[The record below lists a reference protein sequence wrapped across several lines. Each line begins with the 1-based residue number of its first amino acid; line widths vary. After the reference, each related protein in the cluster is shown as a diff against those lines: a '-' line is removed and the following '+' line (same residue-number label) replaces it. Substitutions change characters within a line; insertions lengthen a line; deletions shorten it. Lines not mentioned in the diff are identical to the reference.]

1 MAQFSSFDR
10 CLPAPPTTSGEVP
23 LIFLAAFSLV
33 KDAMETKDQLAN
45 IILDALSAHIAIL
58 DKNGVIL
65 KTNRAWQDFADDN
78 QLKVPADVSPINY
91 LSICDLAEGES
102 SEEAKIVAEGI
113 RSVISGK
120 TKEFLLDYPC
130 HSPSERRWFYMRVT
144 RIPGRGPMRAVV
156 SHENI
161 TALKLAEEAL
171 KIQEQDLEAQRTN
184 LEEANTALKVLL
196 KQREQDRVELEN
208 KILKNI
214 RELILPYVSKLK
226 QKKLKTGERT
236 LVDIIDSNLNDI
248 VSPLLQRLAT
258 AKIILTPQ
266 EIQVAGL
273 VKAGKSSKEIA
284 DILNVSTTTISFH
297 RKNLRKKLG
306 LDHAQKNLR
315 AYLLSMAD

>member
-1 MAQFSSFDR
+1 
-10 CLPAPPTTSGEVP
+10 
-23 LIFLAAFSLV
+23 
-33 KDAMETKDQLAN
+33 METQDQLAN

-65 KTNRAWQDFADDN
+65 KTNRAWQNFAAEN
-78 QLKVPADVSPINY
+78 RLKVPADTSPINY

-130 HSPSERRWFYMRVT
+130 HSPSEKRWFYMRVT
-144 RIPGRGPMRAVV
+144 RIPGSGPMRAVI

-226 QKKLKTGERT
+226 EKKLKTGDRT
-236 LVDIIDSNLNDI
+236 LLDIIDSNLNDI

-266 EIQVAGL
+266 EIQVADL

-306 LDHAQKNLR
+306 LDHTQKNLR
-315 AYLLSMAD
+315 AHLLSMAD